1 MKTKIFVRWFI
12 FLSGLL
18 LLANPLRAA
27 IYLKIEGP
35 VIEGEVTAQNYAKQ
49 IEVLSFQQAISVLT
63 TNAPGGPPQA
73 GPPKASDITIT
84 KYLDKSSPTLF
95 LQCNQGTPIAKM
107 TFSFVT
113 SGAQGPVRYYQVYLE
128 QVLIS
133 GISQSSGGDR
143 PAESVSLTFT
153 RIRWSYWPQNA
164 DGSLGTKVESGWD
177 YVANAPF

>member
-1 MKTKIFVRWFI
+1 MRTKTLIRLLT
-12 FLSGLL
+12 FLALL
-18 LLANPLRAA
+18 SIAARPVSAA

-35 VIEGEVTAQNYAKQ
+35 EIQGEVTAVNYDKQ

-63 TNAPGGPPQA
+63 TNVPGGPPQA
-73 GPPKASDITIT
+73 GPPKAGDISIT
-84 KYLDKSSPTLF
+84 KYLDRSSPTLF
-95 LQCNQGTPIAKM
+95 LQCNQGEPIAKM

-113 SGAQGPVRYYQVYLE
+113 SSPAPVRYYQVYLE

-143 PAESVSLTFT
+143 PAESLSLTFT

-177 YVANAPF
+177 YSVNAPF